1 MRIGVTG
8 IFASGKGTVCSMFQE
23 LGAIVIDTD
32 LLAREV
38 VEPGSAGL
46 QLIEFEFGSKFIT
59 REGTLDRRALARK
72 VFQDPDQVER
82 LNSITHPLIMQLVI
96 ERTGN
101 QERIYMVNTPLLFE
115 SGFDKLMH
123 KNIVVVAG
131 DEQVIERGIKRDNIS
146 GEEIKERLN
155 HQISLNEKKKMADYV
170 IDNSGTL
177 ENTQRQVVELWK
189 TLTELQE
196 K

>member
-8 IFASGKGTVCSMFQE
+8 IFASGKGTVCTMFQE

-32 LLAREV
+32 VLAREV
-38 VEPGSAGL
+38 VEPGSVGL
-46 QLIEFEFGSKFIT
+46 QLIEFEFGSKYIT
-59 REGTLDRRALARK
+59 KDGILDRKALARR
-72 VFQDPDQVER
+72 VFQDPDRVER
-82 LNSITHPLIMQLVI
+82 LNSIMHPLIMQLVI

-115 SGFDKLMH
+115 TGFDKLMQ

-146 GEEIKERLN
+146 EDEIRERLN
-155 HQISLNEKKKMADYV
+155 HQISLNEKKKLADYV